1 MKKLKKLIPAFCMLL
16 VSVAMLGTSTF
27 AWFSMNK
34 EVSATGMQ
42 ITAKSDNVW
51 LVINAGSSFNAA
63 NLETTATSQADET
76 ELLPVAPKAAI
87 TNATAVD
94 YMTTASNWQYSYSNS
109 NTAATSSGTYT
120 ECTTLTGYI
129 ASESFYIGL
138 NEKSGATEVK
148 NLKIKTLT
156 LPENTGI
163 KAVVVSEKVAVAA
176 GDVVA
181 TTVTKTG
188 VEVKVYYYIDGND
201 TNVYTDNIAKL
212 TGTVE
217 IEFAID

>member
-51 LVINAGSSFNAA
+51 LVINAGESFNADNEA
-63 NLETTATSQADET
+63 TTATSQAHET
-76 ELLPVAPKAAI
+76 ELLPVAPKDEI
-87 TNATAVD
+87 TNETDAE
-94 YMTTASNWQYSYSNS
+94 YMKTASNWKYSYSNS
-109 NTAATSSGTYT
+109 NDSATSSGTYT
-120 ECTTLTGYI
+120 ECKTLNGYI

-138 NEKSGATEVK
+138 NNKSGATEVK

-156 LPENTGI
+156 LPENKGI
-163 KAVVVSEKVAVAA
+163 KAVVVSEKVAVKA

-181 TTVTKTG
+181 TTVTKEG
-188 VEVKVYYYIDGND
+188 VKVEVYYYIDGDD
-201 TNVYTDNIAKL
+201 THVYTDNIAQLK
-212 TGTVE
+212 GTVE
-217 IEFAID
+217 IVFAID